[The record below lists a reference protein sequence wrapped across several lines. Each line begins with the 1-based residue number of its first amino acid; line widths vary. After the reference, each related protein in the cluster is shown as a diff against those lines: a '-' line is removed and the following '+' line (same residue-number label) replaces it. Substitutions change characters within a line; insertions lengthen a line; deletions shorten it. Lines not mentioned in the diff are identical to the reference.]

1 MRQLLERSAD
11 WRLTAHGVSVHKICH
26 IENQI
31 TLDIM
36 DSKWRRK
43 DWVKIR
49 GVPMICAC
57 SSNWERIDKFQARE
71 NDIVIATYPK
81 SGTTWMSEIVDAVL
95 NDGDTEKS
103 RRDNIL
109 NKVPMLEFWVP
120 GAIPPGSEVLDS
132 LPSPRVAITH
142 LPVSLFPKSFWE
154 KNCKIIYV
162 ARNPKDVVVSFY
174 YFDKMNQLHP
184 EPGTWEEYLEK
195 FIQGNMGFG
204 PWGAHVKEFWALR
217 QERNILYMFYED
229 MLEDPKREI
238 RKVITFLG
246 KDLSDDV
253 LEKICLQTSFKA
265 MKENPTT
272 NYTDIPSTIM
282 DQTVSPFMRKGIC
295 GDWKNH
301 FTVSQSERF
310 DEYYQKEMSSTDLSF
325 RFLV

>member
-1 MRQLLERSAD
+1 
-11 WRLTAHGVSVHKICH
+11 
-26 IENQI
+26 
-31 TLDIM
+31 M

-109 NKVPMLEFWVP
+109 NKAPMLEFWVP

-132 LPSPRVAITH
+132 LPSPRVVITH

-204 PWGAHVKEFWALR
+204 PWGAHVKEFGALR

-229 MLEDPKREI
+229 MLEDPKKEI
-238 RKVITFLG
+238 RKVMTFLG

-272 NYTDIPSTIM
+272 NYTAIPSTIM

-310 DEYYQKEMSSTDLSF
+310 DEYYQKEMSGTDLSF

>member
-1 MRQLLERSAD
+1 MES
-11 WRLTAHGVSVHKICH
+11 
-26 IENQI
+26 E
-31 TLDIM
+31 
-36 DSKWRRK
+36 WRRK

-49 GVPMICAC
+49 GVPVICAC

-103 RRDNIL
+103 RRDNIF

-132 LPSPRVAITH
+132 LPSPRVVKTH

-174 YFDKMNQLHP
+174 HFDKMNQLHP

-217 QERNILYMFYED
+217 QERNILYVFYED

-238 RKVITFLG
+238 QKVIKFLG

-272 NYTDIPSTIM
+272 NYTAIPSTIM

-310 DEYYQKEMSSTDLSF
+310 DEYYQKEMSGTDLSF